1 MSVLL
6 THGYF
11 LKEDPKEMKI
21 MRPYPPL
28 GLLYISSYLDKTGVE
43 HQVFDSTFSSS
54 EEQFKAIRSLKPKVL
69 AVYVNLMTRKNVVAL
84 MRSIN
89 EDPELDIRIILGG
102 PETRYH
108 IEEFLDHGADILVI
122 GEGEKTA
129 HEVISAILS
138 DRDDLSQID
147 GIAFRKNGKTT
158 KTKEREKIKDL
169 DEITFPA
176 RERIDMEPYL
186 STWKEHHGGS
196 CLSVSTMRGCPYT
209 CKWCSRAVYGLS
221 YRRMSPKR
229 VVDELEYLNNK
240 YGADRYWFVD
250 DVFTVSHKWMTAF
263 VNELEKRNVKIQ
275 YECITRADR
284 MNDEVIELLRRS
296 GCFRVWIGAESGSQ
310 RIIDKMD
317 RRVKVEQVR
326 DMIIASKAKGLEAG
340 TFIMLGYPG
349 ETQED
354 IEATIEHLKT
364 SDPDQFTITL
374 TYPIKGTELWSETE
388 DIQTASLD
396 WSQSSD
402 RDIELERNFST
413 RFYDLAIRRV
423 VNEVN
428 YNKLK
433 KQNEH
438 LNLNGLKLRMKFE
451 MIKAAMLLESRMM

>member
-1 MSVLL
+1 
-6 THGYF
+6 
-11 LKEDPKEMKI
+11 

-28 GLLYISSYLDKTGVE
+28 GLLYISAYLDKVGVE
-43 HQVFDSTFSSS
+43 HQVFDSTFSSTI
-54 EEQFKAIRSLKPKVL
+54 EQFKTIKSLKPKVL

-84 MRSIN
+84 MRSIH
-89 EDPELDIRIILGG
+89 EDPDLDTQIILGG

-108 IEEFLDHGADILVI
+108 IEDFLDHGADVLVI

-129 HEVISAILS
+129 HAVISAILS
-138 DRDDLSQID
+138 DKDDLSQIA
-147 GIAFRKNGKTT
+147 GIAFRKNEKTVL
-158 KTKEREKIKDL
+158 TKEREKIKDL

-176 RERIDMEPYL
+176 RERIDMKPYL
-186 STWKEHHGGS
+186 STWKDHHGGS
-196 CLSVSTMRGCPYT
+196 SLSVSTMRGCPYT

-240 YGADRYWFVD
+240 FGADRYWFVD
-250 DVFTVSHKWMTAF
+250 DVFTVSHKWMTGF
-263 VNELEKRNVKIQ
+263 VDELEKRNVKIE

-284 MNDEVIELLRRS
+284 MNNEVIELLRRS

-354 IEATIEHLKT
+354 IEATIEHLKI

-388 DIQTASLD
+388 DIQTAPLA

-402 RDIELERNFST
+402 RDIELERSFST
-413 RFYDLAIRRV
+413 RFYDLALRRV

-433 KQNEH
+433 NRNEH
-438 LNLNGLKLRMKFE
+438 LTLNGLKLRMKFE
-451 MIKAAMLLESRMM
+451 MIKAAMLLESRMK